1 MKKSW
6 IERQRQGVGMRT
18 LFKQSNLLLLIP
30 IALALPA
37 CNEQHATITPAKYAP
52 IATLSANGIGPI
64 NGNTPFNLHE
74 ITQVFQ
80 GYNVAQHTN
89 FADGNQYPVIEVS
102 QGIKRLMTIN
112 PDLKQDKVF
121 SVMVQDNLIRNGL
134 GDAIGMKF
142 NEIYPQ
148 PKLDNCAPGME
159 DLEGKVLCY
168 APKADNVLYIFTGIW
183 NGPNNAVPPLEVLK
197 DWQLASIVWKPIAPK
212 ALGKPS

>member
-18 LFKQSNLLLLIP
+18 LFKHTSLLLVIP
-30 IALALPA
+30 IALALTA
-37 CNEQHATITPAKYAP
+37 CNEQKSNTLPVKYAP

-64 NGNTPFNLHE
+64 NGTTPFNLHE

-89 FADGNQYPVIEVS
+89 FADGNQYPVIEVN

-112 PDLKQDKVF
+112 PDLKHDKVF
-121 SVMVQDNLIRNGL
+121 SVMVQDNLIKNGL
-134 GDAIGMKF
+134 GHSIGMKF
-142 NEIYPQ
+142 NEIYPK

-159 DLEGKVLCY
+159 DLEGRVLCY
-168 APKADNVLYIFTGIW
+168 APKAENVLYIFTGIW
-183 NGPNNAVPPLEVLK
+183 NGPNNALPPLDVLK
-197 DWQLASIVWKPIAPK
+197 DWQLASIVWKPPVNK
-212 ALGKPS
+212 TLGKS